1 MSLRYFFTVV
11 CLLTSMPQSVW
22 AAFPD
27 TEASWYRTSINA
39 LEQEGVIGGYP
50 DGMYRPHQTINRAE
64 FLKIAMGMAGVS
76 AIQNKEYDCFPDI
89 EPDAWYAPYACSA
102 KQKNITTGHADGT
115 FKPAD
120 PVTVHEGL
128 AFSFRA
134 LGVSIPKE
142 NNTGTWYKS
151 IEDLSSDIGAM
162 PDYTYNPDTQLTR
175 GKAAALLQ
183 NVKLYALEGKRN
195 INRLSQGC
203 SLSESKPIATSMTVN
218 GKERTFL
225 LDLPNQY
232 DHQKPYAVMLAFH
245 GRTNNNEELRQYTKL
260 NRNQSEFIV
269 VYPQAIILPNK
280 THSWAEEENI
290 EFIDRILAQV
300 SDSYCIDREEVYA
313 VGHSLGGWFTHKL
326 TCERGD
332 VIRAMAAVGTG
343 GYYGECTG
351 PAASLLLHNP
361 EDWAVSY
368 QSGETAYDIR
378 EDVNNCSMQSLAAM
392 QGSFRC
398 ESAASCRSG
407 NQTIFCDYSQTVG
420 GGTHSWPIGATSVIQ
435 EFFSNMTLSMNP

>member
-1 MSLRYFFTVV
+1 M
-11 CLLTSMPQSVW
+11 MPNIVW

-27 TEASWYRTSINA
+27 TEASWYRSNIDA
-39 LEQEGVIGGYP
+39 LEQQGIIGGYP
-50 DGMYRPHQTINRAE
+50 DGMYRPHQSINRAE
-64 FLKIAMGMAGVS
+64 FLKITMGMAGVS
-76 AIQNKEYDCFPDI
+76 ATQNIPNDCFPDI
-89 EPDAWYAPYACSA
+89 DPDAWYAPYVCSA
-102 KQKNITTGHADGT
+102 RQKNITTGHSDGT

-134 LGVSIPKE
+134 LNVSVPE
-142 NNTGTWYKS
+142 NKNSDPWYTTL
-151 IEDLSSDIGAM
+151 EDLSSDIGAM
-162 PDYTYNPDTQLTR
+162 PDYSYNPDTKLTR
-175 GKAAALLQ
+175 GQAAALLQ
-183 NVKLYALEGKRN
+183 TVDLYAKEGKKN
-195 INRLSQGC
+195 TNRFSQGC
-203 SLSESKPIATSMTVN
+203 SLSESKVLSKTITVD

-225 LDLPNQY
+225 LDLPNEY
-232 DHQKPYAVMLAFH
+232 DHKKPYAVMLAFH
-245 GRTNNNEELRQYTKL
+245 GRTNNNTELRQYTKL

-269 VYPQAIILPNK
+269 IYPQAITLPNG

-290 EFIDRILAQV
+290 EFIDRILSQAN
-300 SDSYCIDREEVYA
+300 DAYCIDREEIYA

-332 VIRAMAAVGTG
+332 VIRAMASVGTG

-351 PAASLLLHNP
+351 PAASLMLHNP

-378 EDVNNCSMQSLAAM
+378 ENVNECSMQSLDAT
-392 QGSFRC
+392 QGSFHC

-407 NQTIFCDYSQTVG
+407 NQTIFCNYSQTVG

-435 EFFSNMTLSMNP
+435 QFFSSMMLSMNP